1 MFNYKPYVIWQQF
14 SLQMIFFHL
23 NKLRRRHSSK
33 GQNDQIEAG
42 SHHLGQK
49 QLFLPQCLALFH
61 RLLPDRPLLPLV
73 TDRLLSCMV
82 VGTQSCKLGAK
93 GLTTYTV
100 QLMLVWCPILILFFF
115 FVLDFL
121 DFEVVCVHMQIL
133 RDTLSMIGLLRDMCV

>member
-33 GQNDQIEAG
+33 DQNDQIEAG
-42 SHHLGQK
+42 SHHLDQK

-93 GLTTYTV
+93 GPTTFIV

>member
-1 MFNYKPYVIWQQF
+1 MISDYKFRLKENDNSRTYIFFNLKKYSGIKSVFNYKPYVIWQQF
-14 SLQMIFFHL
+14 SLQMIFYHL

-33 GQNDQIEAG
+33 DQNDQIEAG
-42 SHHLGQK
+42 SHHLDQK

-100 QLMLVWCPILILFFF
+100 QLMLV
-115 FVLDFL
+115 
-121 DFEVVCVHMQIL
+121 
-133 RDTLSMIGLLRDMCV
+133 